1 MMIERE
7 VRWKVR
13 KGASNPALVGK
24 FQGVESLESLKETF
38 DNTAKPIQMWSAAEE
53 IKEFDD
59 EDEAGNNSEE
69 VNYKKKKKKQRW
81 RRKPEE
87 KIYLQD
93 AATSNNMSLS
103 SSNIPSLNFSGT
115 SENVQLSTSGGKSRY
130 VLLQIQKRPIALG
143 SDELQTEVD
152 IIPVDDWITFKKQSK
167 GREVSLNSI
176 DDDYD
181 RMDANRKAANKKYR
195 AISTAMNKH
204 VNDDD
209 NDGIGA
215 FGEGNAKAH
224 KKMSEGKKGRIQIY
238 MDPIRDDIQMTT
250 AMEDWEQS
258 HNNIGEMEQV
268 SDDDAEAADEEQA
281 NILANDVLVGGKLEE
296 ESLFGSSEDD
306 SSDDDDENDGT
317 FVGSGTEM
325 KDMLRASKEQQEK
338 LERDLV
344 KQSSQMSQSQ
354 SSTSLSQR
362 GSKGK
367 RSRDGDDDS
376 AGGSG
381 KRIRSSSPT
390 SDSGSEIDSNTKK
403 VRTTV
408 PLTEAGL
415 RAYMATVPG
424 GKIAFSKIFKKFT
437 KSIKALEKQKKGSG
451 KAALTDLMKKYMR
464 KVEDPTMGTVYE
476 LSYKV

>member
-1 MMIERE
+1 MTERE

-13 KGASNPALVGK
+13 KGSSNAALVGK
-24 FQGVESLESLKETF
+24 FQGVQDLETLKETF

-59 EDEAGNNSEE
+59 EDEGGSNSEE
-69 VNYKKKKKKQRW
+69 FNYKKKKKRQRW

-87 KIYLQD
+87 KIFLQD
-93 AATSNNMSLS
+93 AATSNNLSLT

-130 VLLQIQKRPIALG
+130 VILQIQKRPIALG
-143 SDELQTEVD
+143 SEVLQTEVD

-167 GREVSLNSI
+167 GREVSLNAI

-181 RMDANRKAANKKYR
+181 RMNADRKTANKKYR
-195 AISTAMNKH
+195 AISTAMSKH

-209 NDGIGA
+209 EGVGA

-224 KKMSEGKKGRIQIY
+224 KKVGEGKKGRIQIY
-238 MDPIRDDIQMTT
+238 MDPIRDDIKMTT
-250 AMEDWEQS
+250 AVEDWEQS

-281 NILANDVLVGGKLEE
+281 NILANDALVGGKLEE
-296 ESLFGSSEDD
+296 ESLFGSSEED
-306 SSDDDDENDGT
+306 SSDEDEDNDGT
-317 FVGSGTEM
+317 FIGSGTEV
-325 KDMLRASKEQQEK
+325 KDMLRANKEQQEK
-338 LERDLV
+338 LDRDLAI
-344 KQSSQMSQSQ
+344 QSSQLSQ
-354 SSTSLSQR
+354 SSLSQKR
-362 GSKGK
+362 SKGK
-367 RSRDGDDDS
+367 RSRNEGDDDGS
-376 AGGSG
+376 ADHG
-381 KRIRSSSPT
+381 KRIRSSSPM
-390 SDSGSEIDSNTKK
+390 SDSGSEVDCGKTKK
-403 VRTTV
+403 SRVLL

-415 RAYMATVPG
+415 REYMATVPG
-424 GKIAFSKIFKKFT
+424 GKIAFAKIFKQFT
-437 KSIKALEKQKKGSG
+437 KSIKVLENQKKGSG
-451 KAALTDLMKKYMR
+451 KGALMDLMKKYMR